1 MKLVIFVARGLSNAN
16 MKAVETEYSDFE
28 TIIRFKTIQVTT
40 DQKTQLVT
48 MRNGTTQTLAKATLC
63 WYFIAGELQN
73 SKRSN
78 ANLVS
83 RSLLILDYDE
93 IKTDVENAKR
103 IIHDAIGDCSYF
115 LYPSTSYT
123 QEKPKFR
130 LVVDAERSMSKSEYQ
145 ATIKALGD
153 LIGLPYDEVS
163 HATWSQLM
171 GCPITDDVEEFDSV
185 KVINRGTVFPVLLP
199 ETEEPKVDGSF
210 TLSYPTRYGEGK
222 GKTIQLLEEVV
233 QGIGEGARNSFFA
246 KAMGLLLKAN
256 MDIEAAIKL
265 MIDWN
270 KHYVQPSLSDK
281 ELKAVLKSIISR
293 ENEKERGD

>member
-1 MKLVIFVARGLSNAN
+1 MIFVARGLNNAN
-16 MKAVETEYSDFE
+16 MKAVETGYSDFE

-40 DQKTQLVT
+40 DQKTQIVT

-73 SKRSN
+73 GKRSN

-93 IKTDVENAKR
+93 IKTDVKNAKR
-103 IIHDAIGDCSYF
+103 IIHDAIGEYSYF

-130 LVVDAERSMSKSEYQ
+130 LVVDTERSMSKGEYQ

-153 LIGLPYDEVS
+153 LIGLPYDDVS

-171 GCPITDDVEEFDSV
+171 GCPITDNLDDFESI
-185 KVINRGTVFPVLLP
+185 KLINRGATFPVLEP
-199 ETEEPKVDGSF
+199 EPEEPKGEGFF
-210 TLSYPTRYGEGK
+210 TLTFPTRYGDGK
-222 GKTIQLLEEVV
+222 GKTIQLLEDVV
-233 QGIGEGARNSFFA
+233 QGVGEGARNSFFA
-246 KAMGLLLKAN
+246 KAMGILLKAN

-270 KHYVQPSLSDK
+270 EHYVHPSLSDQ
-281 ELKAVLKSIISR
+281 ELQAVLKSIISR

>member
-1 MKLVIFVARGLSNAN
+1 MLYVVQGLSNAN
-16 MKAVETEYSDFE
+16 MKPVETEYSDFE
-28 TIIRFKTIQVTT
+28 AITRFKTIQIKPE
-40 DQKTQLVT
+40 QKYQMVT
-48 MRNGTTQTLAKATLC
+48 MRNGTTETIAKATLC
-63 WYFIAGELQN
+63 WYFISGELRN
-73 SKRSN
+73 GKRSN

-83 RSLLILDYDE
+83 RSLLILDYDD
-93 IKTDVENAKR
+93 IKTDVESAKR
-103 IIHDAIGDCSYF
+103 IIHDAIGEYSYF

-130 LVVDAERSMSKSEYQ
+130 LVVDAERPMSKGEYQ

-171 GCPITDDVEEFDSV
+171 GCPITSDAEEFDSI
-185 KVINRGTVFPVLLP
+185 KVISRGAAFPVLQP
-199 ETEEPKVDGSF
+199 EVDEPKGNGSF
-210 TLSYPTRYGEGK
+210 TLSYPTRYGDGK

-233 QGIGEGARNSFFA
+233 QGIYEPGRNSFFA
-246 KAMGLLLKAN
+246 RAMGILLKAN

-270 KHYVQPSLSDK
+270 EYYVQPSLTDS
-281 ELKAVLKSIISR
+281 ELQAVLKSIISR